1 MRSEAKTGRELA
13 AFGALGMVLV
23 VLAFGAP
30 GFFEPT
36 NLRDLLLDNSAVL
49 IAAVGMTCVIVARE
63 IDISI
68 GSQFAIAG
76 VATGVLFKSGVPW
89 LVVVPAVL
97 LLGAVMGALNGALVA
112 WGLPSIVVTLATM
125 TALRQGL
132 RWSTQGE
139 DVLGLGA
146 GFHWLGLG
154 LGAGRVAII
163 LVSLA
168 LFALAAWA
176 LRNTA
181 AGRAFYAVGTDAE
194 AARLLGI
201 PSHRVVF
208 SAFLLLGVL
217 ASLAGVVQAV
227 RFPQVQTGAGM
238 GLELKVIA
246 AVVVG
251 GASVSGGRG
260 SLWGTLAG
268 VALLGTIGPAL
279 TFLRVSAFWEEALQ
293 GAIILAAVSL
303 EGIRRPRGIE
313 SVRVRTRPGP
323 ESVR

>member
-1 MRSEAKTGRELA
+1 MRSEKGGRDLA
-13 AFGALGMVLV
+13 ALGALGLLFAL
-23 VLAFGAP
+23 LAVKAP
-30 GFFEPT
+30 GFFAPD
-36 NLRDLLLDNSAVL
+36 NLRDLFLDNATVL
-49 IAAVGMTCVIVARE
+49 IAAVGMTCVILSRE

-68 GSQFAIAG
+68 GSQFAICG
-76 VATGVLFKSGVPW
+76 VATGLLFKAGLPMIAVAPVV
-89 LVVVPAVL
+89 LV
-97 LLGAVMGALNGALVA
+97 LGAAMGALNGALVA

-132 RWSTQGE
+132 RWGTGGE
-139 DVLGLGA
+139 DVLGLDH
-146 GFHWLGLG
+146 GFQWFGLG
-154 LGAGRVAII
+154 QDAGRVLII
-163 LVSLA
+163 GLA
-168 LFALAAWA
+168 LAIFAMGAWA
-176 LRNTA
+176 LRNLA

-201 PSHRVVF
+201 PSRRVVF

-217 ASLAGVVQAV
+217 TALSGVLAAV

-260 SLWGTLAG
+260 SLLGTLAG

-279 TFLRVSAFWEEALQ
+279 TFLKVSAFWEEALQ
-293 GAIILAAVSL
+293 GAIILAAVSI
-303 EGIRRPRGIE
+303 EGARRAPGHPAG
-313 SVRVRTRPGP
+313 RPHASQPGAAKAA
-323 ESVR
+323 